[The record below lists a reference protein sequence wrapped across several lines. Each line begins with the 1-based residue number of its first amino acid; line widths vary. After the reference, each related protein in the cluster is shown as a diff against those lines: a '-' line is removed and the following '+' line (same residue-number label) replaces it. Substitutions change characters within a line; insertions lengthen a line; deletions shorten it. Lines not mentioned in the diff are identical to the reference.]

1 MIVNKGEKM
10 GRKGV
15 SKRKPKKD
23 KSNVGAGISSDV
35 RLVESPSVQML
46 VKDKDTSFNRG
57 GANQHTG
64 SNKKGK
70 KDKR

>member
-1 MIVNKGEKM
+1 M
-10 GRKGV
+10 GHKGV

-23 KSNVGAGISSDV
+23 KSNVGGGASSDV
-35 RLVESPSVQML
+35 RMGDIPSVQLL
-46 VKDKDTSFNRG
+46 VKDKDAPLNRG
-57 GANQHTG
+57 GANQQTG

>member
-1 MIVNKGEKM
+1 M
-10 GRKGV
+10 GHKGV

-23 KSNVGAGISSDV
+23 KSNVGGGTSSDV
-35 RLVESPSVQML
+35 RMGDIPSVQLL
-46 VKDKDTSFNRG
+46 VKDKDAPLNRG
-57 GANQHTG
+57 GANQQNG

>member
-1 MIVNKGEKM
+1 M

-15 SKRKPKKD
+15 SKRKPKKN
-23 KSNVGAGISSDV
+23 KSNVGAGASSDV
-35 RLVESPSVQML
+35 RLVESPSVQLL
-46 VKDKDTSFNRG
+46 VKNNDAPFNRG

>member
-1 MIVNKGEKM
+1 M

-15 SKRKPKKD
+15 SKRKPKKN
-23 KSNVGAGISSDV
+23 KSSVGDGASSDM
-35 RLVESPSVQML
+35 RLVESPSVQAL
-46 VKDKDTSFNRG
+46 VKDKDNSFNRG
-57 GANQHTG
+57 GTNPYTG

>member
-1 MIVNKGEKM
+1 M

-15 SKRKPKKD
+15 SKRKPKKE
-23 KSNVGAGISSDV
+23 KSNLGGASSEV
-35 RLVESPSVQML
+35 RMGDSPSVQLL
-46 VKDKDTSFNRG
+46 VKDKDAPLNRG
-57 GANQHTG
+57 GANQQTG

>member
-1 MIVNKGEKM
+1 M

-15 SKRKPKKD
+15 SKRKPKKN
-23 KSNVGAGISSDV
+23 KSNVGAGASSDV
-35 RLVESPSVQML
+35 RMGDSPSVQLL
-46 VKDKDTSFNRG
+46 VKDKVAPFNRG
-57 GANQHTG
+57 GADQHTG

>member
-1 MIVNKGEKM
+1 M

-23 KSNVGAGISSDV
+23 KSNVSCGASSDV
-35 RLVESPSVQML
+35 RMGDIPSVQLL
-46 VKDKDTSFNRG
+46 VKDKDAPLNRG
-57 GANQHTG
+57 GANQQNG

>member
-1 MIVNKGEKM
+1 M
-10 GRKGV
+10 GHKGV

-23 KSNVGAGISSDV
+23 KSNVGAGASSDA
-35 RLVESPSVQML
+35 RLVESPSVQAL

-57 GANQHTG
+57 GINPYTG

>member
-1 MIVNKGEKM
+1 M
-10 GRKGV
+10 GHKGV

-23 KSNVGAGISSDV
+23 KSNVGGGASSEV
-35 RLVESPSVQML
+35 RMGDSSSVQLL
-46 VKDKDTSFNRG
+46 VKDKDAPLNRS

-70 KDKR
+70 EDKR

>member
-1 MIVNKGEKM
+1 M

-23 KSNVGAGISSDV
+23 NSNVGGGGASSDV
-35 RLVESPSVQML
+35 RMGDIPSVQLL
-46 VKDKDTSFNRG
+46 VKDKDAPFNRG
-57 GANQHTG
+57 GANQQNG
-64 SNKKGK
+64 LNKKGK

>member
-1 MIVNKGEKM
+1 M
-10 GRKGV
+10 GHKGV
-15 SKRKPKKD
+15 SKRKPKKN
-23 KSNVGAGISSDV
+23 KSNVGAGAPSDV
-35 RLVESPSVQML
+35 RLVESPSVQAL

-57 GANQHTG
+57 GINPYTG

>member
-1 MIVNKGEKM
+1 M

-15 SKRKPKKD
+15 SKRKPKKN
-23 KSNVGAGISSDV
+23 KSNVGAGASSDV
-35 RLVESPSVQML
+35 RLVESPSVQAL

-57 GANQHTG
+57 GANG

>member
-1 MIVNKGEKM
+1 MGHKGI
-10 GRKGV
+10 

-23 KSNVGAGISSDV
+23 KSNVGGGTSSDV
-35 RLVESPSVQML
+35 RSPSVQLL
-46 VKDKDTSFNRG
+46 VKDKDVPLNRG
-57 GANQHTG
+57 GTNQQNG